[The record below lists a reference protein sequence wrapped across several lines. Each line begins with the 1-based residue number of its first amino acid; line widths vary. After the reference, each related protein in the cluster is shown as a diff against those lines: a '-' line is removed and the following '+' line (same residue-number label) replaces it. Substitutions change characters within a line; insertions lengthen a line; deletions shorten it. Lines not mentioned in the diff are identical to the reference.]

1 MEKHWYELPILAI
14 LMFTSVAYFA
24 LGTVDLYIDPKNI
37 TFSEKMPMEGDAVTI
52 TALVSNKGTEDITQ
66 DIEIRFVEGNPSEGG
81 LQIGTD
87 AVLLGL
93 KAGALG
99 KTQVKW
105 RAPGGET
112 KIYVTVDPN
121 NMVKESN
128 ENNNTAIR
136 AIMGKKWTGPKVTND
151 QIKESIKK
159 GVEWLKSQQGEF
171 YVTCPNGHDNFMYSA
186 MAYGKCV
193 ICGASLENIEPKRAS
208 DETTPGGWLAEIGPG
223 MTSLVVAALLNAGVP
238 VSDPTIV
245 KGLDHLFNKTSV
257 PWKEWTDAYDYAVF
271 LLALTSTGDKEKYM
285 EAVDFATKKLI
296 KFQTNDGGWGY
307 GGMGAD
313 VAHLH
318 YVILGLYA
326 AKQWGVDIPVETWTK
341 VVAWLTGLQRPD
353 GGWNYSGGDIGP
365 FAVDSYGSMTAT
377 AIMGLKAAGVSP
389 DNESVKRGIEWLKK
403 HYTITRNPGSFYW
416 HYYYL
421 LAVQRAM
428 DMPPRQEKIG
438 EHDWFNEMASF
449 LVSKQK
455 KDGSWVADTPIYT
468 AGTAG
473 QISTEVVAWGKDRG
487 DIMTTAFAIM
497 FLTRSLPQSAIPD
510 LGFTQQGI
518 YFSKTDVKE
527 EEEVAI
533 KASIANFTKIDL
545 EKVNVNFYDGNPNS
559 AGVLIGA
566 SEIAP
571 FAGDEVKEVSI
582 TWEAKGSGEHKI
594 YAVIDPSNAIQEV
607 SKYNNTVF
615 GLVNVVGGTVPAI
628 PGIVQI
634 GDGVYKLGKID
645 LDLNKKTITMYGK
658 INMTAGLIEVLACTR
673 IGKLH
678 ESVLVI
684 DVEPIHLQT
693 ALILLGLEFQEGA
706 RYQGDPLTP
715 KGDKVTIWVEWSI
728 DGVTKRHRAEDL
740 VFDRVKQKSME
751 HIDWVFTGSRMNNGI
766 FMSQATGTLI
776 STYRDPDTIID
787 NPLPGG
793 ADDTVYIVNSQI
805 VPPKGTGV
813 KVIITPAKSSSG

>member
-1 MEKHWYELPILAI
+1 MRKICLSFLVILI
-14 LMFTSVAYFA
+14 FTSTAHFA
-24 LGTVDLYIDPKNI
+24 LGAVDLFIDPKNI
-37 TFSEKMPMEGDAVTI
+37 TFSEKMPIEGTAVTI

-66 DIEIRFVEGNPSEGG
+66 DIEIRFVEGNPNEGG

-93 KAGALG
+93 KAGASG

-105 RAPGGET
+105 RASGGEA
-112 KIYVTVDPN
+112 KIYVIVDPN
-121 NMVKESN
+121 NMIKESN

-136 AIMGKKWTGPKVTND
+136 AIMCKKWSGPKVTD
-151 QIKESIKK
+151 EQIKEAIRK

-193 ICGASLENIEPKRAS
+193 ICGASLEGIEPKRVH
-208 DETTPGGWLAEIGPG
+208 DETMPGGWLSEIGPG
-223 MTSLVVAALLNAGVP
+223 MTSLVVSALLNAGVP
-238 VSDPTIV
+238 PSDPAIV
-245 KGLDHLFNKTSV
+245 KGIDHLFNKTPV
-257 PWKEWTDAYDYAVF
+257 HWKQWTDSYDYAVF
-271 LLALTSTGDKEKYM
+271 ILALTSTGEKEKYM
-285 EAVDFATKKLI
+285 ETVEFSTRALI
-296 KFQTNDGGWGY
+296 KGQTKEGGWGY
-307 GGMGAD
+307 GGMAAD

-341 VVAWLTGLQRPD
+341 TVAWITGLQRPD

-365 FAVDSYGSMTAT
+365 FAVGSYGSMTAT

-389 DNESVKRGIEWLKK
+389 DNESIKRGIEWLKK
-403 HYTITRNPGSFYW
+403 HYTIARNPGSFYW

-428 DMPPRQEKIG
+428 DMPPRQDRIG
-438 EHDWFNEMASF
+438 DHDWYSEMASF

-455 KDGSWVADTPIYT
+455 QDGSWVADTPIYT

-473 QISTEVVAWGKDRG
+473 QIPTDVVTWGKDRG
-487 DIMTTAFAIM
+487 DMMTTAFAIM
-497 FLTRSLPQSAIPD
+497 FLTRTLPQSAVPD
-510 LGFTQQGI
+510 LGFTHQGI
-518 YFSKTDVKE
+518 YFSKTDVKDGE
-527 EEEVAI
+527 KVVI
-533 KASIANFTKIDL
+533 KASIANFTKITV
-545 EKVNVNFYDGNPNS
+545 EKVKINFYDGDPNS
-559 AGVLIGA
+559 AGVLIGT
-566 SEIAP
+566 SEISP
-571 FAGDEVKEVSI
+571 IAGDEIKEVSI

-594 YAVIDPSNAIQEV
+594 YVVIDPSNTIREA
-607 SKYNNTVF
+607 SKYNNTMF
-615 GLVNVVGGTVPAI
+615 GIINVVGGTVPAV

-634 GDGVYKLGKID
+634 GDEVYKLGKLE
-645 LDLNKKTITMYGK
+645 LDLNKKTITMHGK
-658 INMTAGLIEVLACTR
+658 VNMSAGLVEVFACTR

-693 ALILLGLEFQEGA
+693 ALILLGLEYQEGA

-740 VFDRVKQKSME
+740 VFDRVKQKPME
-751 HIDWVFTGSRMNNGI
+751 HTDWVFTGSRTNNGI
-766 FMSQATGTLI
+766 FMAQATGTLI

-793 ADDTVYIVNSQI
+793 ADDTIYIVNSQI
-805 VPPKGTGV
+805 VPPKGTDV